1 MEYGDII
8 ILLIL
13 LATAFVALRSCLK
26 NGKKGKSCGSCNG
39 SCSCCRRKH

>member
-13 LATAFVALRSCLK
+13 LATAGAALRASLR
-26 NGKKGKSCGSCNG
+26 NGKGGKSCGSCDGN
-39 SCSCCRRKH
+39 CSCCRRKH